1 VRTPSKSKKGDI
13 PMLYTSKKVFYLS
26 VVMLA
31 GALAL
36 EVAPREAQNVPENAP
51 GIVAE
56 IPGQPEGY
64 CHMKFPAIEEGTL
77 GTDHPRLES
86 GAEGDTI
93 DYYGSCDHDPL
104 GREEV
109 QRQILDDQSRSGSQ
123 FND

>member
-1 VRTPSKSKKGDI
+1 
-13 PMLYTSKKVFYLS
+13 MLYTSKKAFYLS

-36 EVAPREAQNVPENAP
+36 DVAPIEAQNVPENAP

-77 GTDHPRLES
+77 GTAHPRLKDVS
-86 GAEGDTI
+86 AGDII
-93 DYYGSCDHDPL
+93 DFYGPCNHDPL
-104 GREEV
+104 GSDEITK
-109 QRQILDDQSRSGSQ
+109 QMLDET
-123 FND
+123 FNFSSESDGGGD